1 MLKATASYG
10 FLDTTFFF
18 YAICWWNISRRKPKL
33 MIFPFCLYFLSL
45 YVWFINNYSRLFLT
59 TIHPCMRYMFRFYIF
74 LRGMKTFVP
83 LNTLNRRCI
92 TFDLIFVKMKKKDT
106 KFEKFCKP
114 YYCCWKRDNTNLSWH
129 FLKLERKFN
138 K

>member
-10 FLDTTFFF
+10 FLDTTFLF

-59 TIHPCMRYMFRFYIF
+59 TIHTHAWGTCLDFIFSYARYENFCPFEY
-74 LRGMKTFVP
+74 TF
-83 LNTLNRRCI
+83 NRRCI

-106 KFEKFCKP
+106 KFEKFCKT
-114 YYCCWKRDNTNLSWH
+114 YYWSWKRDNTNLSWH
-129 FLKLERKFN
+129 FLKI
-138 K
+138 